1 MGLALVVFSSLF
13 ALAFVLAAPGAPTGA
28 RGAEPGPIRPIS
40 AADAQRLITATTVR
54 VVGFGNS
61 ALHSGSGV
69 ACGVDG
75 ATITSRH
82 VVEGSAAI
90 TVAPHEG
97 PVAFG
102 PVELSPQ
109 ADVAV
114 VRTQLRTGESL
125 RLADHDPVRGEPVT
139 IAGYPVGGVALE
151 VRPAKVIDYVSGR
164 YRDEHATVMRV
175 SLNPQPG
182 MSGGPVFD
190 ARGRLAGIVYASEVQ
205 SGYGLVIPASRL
217 RIALNGS
224 GGLTAVGCN

>member
-13 ALAFVLAAPGAPTGA
+13 ALAFVLAASPGPAGAP
-28 RGAEPGPIRPIS
+28 RVEPGPVSAIS
-40 AADAQRLITATTVR
+40 PVDARRLITATTVR
-54 VVGFGNS
+54 IVGFGNS

-69 ACGVDG
+69 ACADGV
-75 ATITSRH
+75 TITNRH

-109 ADVAV
+109 ADLAI
-114 VRTQLRTGESL
+114 VRTQLRTGESV
-125 RLADHDPVRGEPVT
+125 RLAVHDPVAGEALT

-151 VRPAKVIDYVSGR
+151 VSPAKVIDYVSGR
-164 YRDEHATVMRV
+164 YRDERATVMRV

-217 RIALNGS
+217 RLALNGS
-224 GGLTAVGCN
+224 GGLTSVGCN

>member
-1 MGLALVVFSSLF
+1 MGWTLVLFSSVLALGL
-13 ALAFVLAAPGAPTGA
+13 VLVPAPVGAP
-28 RGAEPGPIRPIS
+28 RAEPAPIRPIS
-40 AADAQRLITATTVR
+40 AKDAGRLITAATVR

-69 ACGVDG
+69 TCGDG
-75 ATITSRH
+75 ATITNRH

-90 TVAPHEG
+90 NVAPYMG

-102 PVELSPQ
+102 AVELSAE

-114 VRTQLRTGESL
+114 VRTHLRTGESV
-125 RLADHDPVRGEPVT
+125 RLADRDPGRGAPVT
-139 IAGYPVGGVALE
+139 IAGYPAGGVALE
-151 VRPAKVIDYVSGR
+151 VHQARVVDYVAGR
-164 YRDEHATVMRV
+164 YRDERATVMRV

-190 ARGRLAGIVYASEVQ
+190 AGGRLAGLVYASEGQ

-217 RIALNGS
+217 RVVLS
-224 GGLTAVGCN
+224 GWGGGISVGCA

>member
-1 MGLALVVFSSLF
+1 MRLGAVLFSSLF
-13 ALAFVLAAPGAPTGA
+13 VLALVLLVPGPVGAPEV
-28 RGAEPGPIRPIS
+28 EPGPIDPIS
-40 AADAQRLITATTVR
+40 ALDAQRLITATTVR

-69 ACGVDG
+69 ACSDG
-75 ATITSRH
+75 TTITNRH

-102 PVELSPQ
+102 PVELSAQ

-114 VRTQLRTGESL
+114 VRTQLRTGQSV
-125 RLADHDPVRGEPVT
+125 RLADHDPVGGEPVT

-151 VRPAKVIDYVSGR
+151 VSRAKVVDYVAGR
-164 YRDEHATVMRV
+164 YRDERATVMRV
-175 SLNPQPG
+175 SLSPQPG

-190 ARGRLAGIVYASEVQ
+190 ARGRLAGIVYASEEQ

-217 RIALNGS
+217 RVALNGS
-224 GGLTAVGCN
+224 GGLAGVDCL

>member
-1 MGLALVVFSSLF
+1 LALVVFSSLF
-13 ALAFVLAAPGAPTGA
+13 ALAFVLAASPPTPNAAPRT
-28 RGAEPGPIRPIS
+28 EPGPVSPIS
-40 AADAQRLITATTVR
+40 AVDAQRLITATTVR

-61 ALHSGSGV
+61 ALQSGSGV
-69 ACGVDG
+69 ACGDG
-75 ATITSRH
+75 ATITNRH
-82 VVEGSAAI
+82 VVEGAAAI

-97 PVAFG
+97 PVGFG
-102 PVELSPQ
+102 PVEVSPR

-114 VRTQLRTGESL
+114 VRTQFRTGQTV
-125 RLADHDPVRGEPVT
+125 RLADHDPVTGEPVT

-164 YRDEHATVMRV
+164 YRDERATVMRV

-217 RIALNGS
+217 RTALNGS